1 MTVSH
6 GPGNSAYRV
15 GISPDGARTIS
26 SGFDGKLRLADA
38 ATGDELLTV
47 HIGGSFLY
55 CAGFSP
61 DGVYMVGGGKNPR
74 VMLAGTKTRVATLKG
89 HRHNVNNARFSPD
102 SARVATGSGDSYTP
116 ADYTVRVWDVQT
128 GAPQQKVKLPEV
140 VQDLRWV
147 DDDVIVALAGDA
159 LHWIDVTSGAITA
172 RVALPFSCESIDRAG
187 STIIAA
193 NEYGGGGLLLDV
205 DTGAT
210 ITLAPALPEP
220 KGGLQVMTRCV
231 AAAADGQRFAA
242 GLTYRDYGDPPE
254 WCIGIVWSAS
264 GEELTRFR
272 WRGDFFHDLVFTPDG
287 ESIITSD
294 GDGAQRRWDVA
305 RGEQV
310 W

>member
-102 SARVATGSGDSYTP
+102 SARVATGSGAATGWVAVTGP
-116 ADYTVRVWDVQT
+116 DVST
-128 GAPQQKVKLPEV
+128 G
-140 VQDLRWV
+140 
-147 DDDVIVALAGDA
+147 
-159 LHWIDVTSGAITA
+159 SGAGVPPGVDRGVGAGVGTA
-172 RVALPFSCESIDRAG
+172 VAQPEGSDAAAG
-187 STIIAA
+187 S
-193 NEYGGGGLLLDV
+193 
-205 DTGAT
+205 GAT
-210 ITLAPALPEP
+210 V
-220 KGGLQVMTRCV
+220 GV
-231 AAAADGQRFAA
+231 AA
-242 GLTYRDYGDPPE
+242 
-254 WCIGIVWSAS
+254 
-264 GEELTRFR
+264 
-272 WRGDFFHDLVFTPDG
+272 
-287 ESIITSD
+287 
-294 GDGAQRRWDVA
+294 
-305 RGEQV
+305 
-310 W
+310 